1 MATLLNPFIWA
12 NKGGIVRLEA
22 TGVTV
27 GTDSVTFSF
36 QPHNFLNYPYSGL
49 ILFKL
54 PSYTAPTTAVPVV
67 FSTNG
72 RTQAVTAIG
81 GDAVTSAELNESGI
95 YLAYYE
101 NGTLQLLTGLTA

>member
-1 MATLLNPFIWA
+1 MNILNPYIWA

-27 GTDSVTFSF
+27 STTAVTFNF
-36 QPHNFLNYPYSGL
+36 QSHRFLNAPYSGL

-54 PSYTAPTTAVPVV
+54 PSYTAPSTAVPVV
-67 FSTNG
+67 FNTDG
-72 RTQAVTAIG
+72 KAQAVTSING
-81 GDAVTSAELNESGI
+81 EDVTSADLSGSGI

-101 NGTLQLLTGLTA
+101 NGTLQILTGLI

>member
-1 MATLLNPFIWA
+1 MNVLNPFIWA

-27 GTDSVTFSF
+27 GTTAVTFNF
-36 QPHNFLNYPYSGL
+36 QSHRFLNAPYSGL

-54 PSYTAPTTAVPVV
+54 PSYTAPETAVPVV
-67 FSTNG
+67 FSTDG
-72 RTQAVTAIG
+72 KSQAVTTLDG
-81 GDAVTSAELNESGI
+81 EDVTSANLNESGI

-101 NGTLQLLTGLTA
+101 NGTLQMLTGLTA